1 MCLIDRLQVI
11 GSDSQLAAAHAAVAG
26 DIEPDD
32 PDIEKRE
39 MRLSQIVIDNHSPF
53 VGKTLPETGL
63 RSEFNCMVVGREEG
77 KENLSMVGPAY
88 KFRLGDILWIVGE
101 DDALKRVQ
109 EANRGV

>member
-1 MCLIDRLQVI
+1 MR
-11 GSDSQLAAAHAAVAG
+11 
-26 DIEPDD
+26 